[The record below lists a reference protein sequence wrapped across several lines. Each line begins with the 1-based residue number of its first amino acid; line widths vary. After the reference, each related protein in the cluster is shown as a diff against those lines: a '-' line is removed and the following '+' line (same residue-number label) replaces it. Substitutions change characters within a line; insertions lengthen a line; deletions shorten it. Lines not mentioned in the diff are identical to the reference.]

1 MRSMTMWKRVSV
13 LALAGLVAAC
23 GSGSG
28 GSEMNPDSPTSVNN
42 APQIAGSPATTAQVG
57 EAYQFTPNATDADG
71 DTLTFQIE
79 NRPDWATF
87 SPSTGRLEGIPP
99 DTAQPVYQRVL
110 ISVTDGKAFSEL
122 PAFDITVQGL
132 ASSNTVPT
140 IGGTPA
146 TSVVAGNAYEFIP
159 QASDPDGQTLV
170 FSISGKPAWAEF
182 DEVTGRLWGTPAA
195 SDVGTFSGVVISVS
209 DGLAEA
215 SLPAFNIAVTGGTAP
230 GPSNRAPSIAGT
242 PAASVAV
249 GQAYSFTPTATDPDG
264 QALTFTITSKPAW
277 ANFNTATGRL
287 SGTPGA
293 ADVGSFAGIVISVS
307 DGAASAALPGFAIA
321 VVPANNP
328 PTIGG
333 TPATTVTAGQAYS
346 FTPTASD
353 ADGQALS
360 FSIVNRPVWASFNST
375 TGRLSGTPTAA
386 QVGSYA
392 NVRISVTDGTAQ
404 TSLAPFTILVQSAN
418 QPPVISG
425 TPPTSATV
433 GQAYSF
439 TPTASD
445 PNGQTLTFSIANKPS
460 WAAFNTSTGRL
471 NGTPTAANVG
481 SYSGIAISVSDGTV
495 SATLPSFTIN
505 VSAAANRP
513 PVISGTPGTS
523 VTAGQAYSFQPTASD
538 PDGQTLAFSIANKPS
553 WATFSTTTGRLSGT
567 PSAANAG
574 NYPGIVISVSDG
586 TATVS
591 LAAFAIAVTAA
602 TPGTAELTWTVPT
615 KNEDGSTL
623 TGLAGYRI
631 RYGTSP
637 GSLSQLVDVAG
648 AAITSASIEGL
659 SAGTWYFTIASY
671 TTGGAESS
679 QTGTVNVTLQ

>member
-1 MRSMTMWKRVSV
+1 MWKQISV
-13 LALAGLVAAC
+13 VMACGFVAAC
-23 GSGSG
+23 GGGSSGS
-28 GSEMNPDSPTSVNN
+28 SANSDSPTTVNN
-42 APQIAGSPATTAQVG
+42 APQIVGTPPTTAQVG
-57 EAYQFTPNATDADG
+57 QAYQFTPNATDADG

-87 SPSTGRLEGIPP
+87 SPSTGRLEGTPP

-122 PAFDITVQGL
+122 PTFDITVQGL
-132 ASSNTVPT
+132 APANTVPT

-146 TSVVAGNAYEFIP
+146 PGVVAGNAYEFIP
-159 QASDPDGQTLV
+159 QVSDPDGQTLV
-170 FSISGKPAWAEF
+170 FSIAGMPAWAEF

-195 SDVGTFSGVVISVS
+195 TDVGTHNGVVISVS
-209 DGLAEA
+209 DGLADA
-215 SLPAFNIAVTGGTAP
+215 SLPAFSIAVTGGTAP
-230 GPSNRAPSIAGT
+230 GPSNRSPTIAGT
-242 PAASVAV
+242 PAATVAV
-249 GQAYSFTPTATDPDG
+249 GQAYSFTPSASDPDG
-264 QALTFTITSKPAW
+264 QALTFTITNKPAW
-277 ANFNTATGRL
+277 ATFSTATGRL
-287 SGTPGA
+287 NGTPGA
-293 ADVGSFAGIVISVS
+293 ADAGSFAGIIIAVS
-307 DGAASAALPGFAIA
+307 DGSASAALPGFSIT

-360 FSIVNRPVWASFNST
+360 FSIVNRPAWATFNTT

-386 QVGSYA
+386 QIGSYA
-392 NVRISVTDGTAQ
+392 NVRISVTDGIAQ
-404 TSLAPFTILVQSAN
+404 ASLAPFTILVQGAN
-418 QPPVISG
+418 QPPVING

-439 TPTASD
+439 TPMASD

-460 WAAFNTSTGRL
+460 WAAFSTATGQL
-471 NGTPTAANVG
+471 SGTPTAANVG
-481 SYSGIAISVSDGTV
+481 SFSGIAISVSAGTA
-495 SATLPSFTIN
+495 SAALPSFTIN

-513 PVISGTPGTS
+513 PVISGTPATS

-538 PDGQTLAFSIANKPS
+538 PDGQTLTFSIANKPS
-553 WATFSTTTGRLSGT
+553 WATFNTTTGRLSGT
-567 PSAANAG
+567 PTTANAG

-586 TATVS
+586 TASVS
-591 LAAFAIAVTAA
+591 LAPFAIAVASA

-623 TGLAGYRI
+623 TGLAGYKI
-631 RYGTSP
+631 RYGTSAS
-637 GSLSQLVDVAG
+637 SLTQIVTITG

-671 TTGGAESS
+671 TSGGVESS